1 MCSTVCLYVP
11 EDAEDHD
18 GRGKRYERNTV
29 ADRVADL
36 HLPEKLALTNKEY
49 KNSVRSVWMTR
60 K

>member
-1 MCSTVCLYVP
+1 MCSTVCLNVP

-36 HLPEKLALTNKEY
+36 HLPEELALTNKKY
-49 KNSVRSVWMTR
+49 KSIVRFLMT
-60 K
+60 KK